1 MSHPALGVD
10 ISKAHLDVFDPRD
23 GRFHRLSNDA
33 SGLEALVALAPDA
46 IVFEATG
53 PYGEALEQAMSQ
65 AGVRLYRVNPRQAR
79 EFARASGVLAKTDRV
94 DARLLSV
101 MASQLRLPVHVPP
114 APGVQILRELH
125 AYRHDLIE
133 ARKACLNQL
142 ERYRCGPLVRRLKAR
157 IAGLTRQIAVIDSE
171 IAAHIE
177 ADHDL
182 AGRARLI
189 ASEQGV
195 GPVTTAALL
204 ALLPELGHLSR
215 RPIAALAGLAP
226 HAHESGTFRGKRRV
240 WGGRA
245 RVREALYLAAL
256 SASRH
261 HPRLKLTYNA
271 LRTAGKPPK
280 LALIAIARKLL
291 TILNAKLR
299 TQTLEHSC

>member
-101 MASQLRLPVHVPP
+101 MASQIRLPVHVPP

-125 AYRHDLIE
+125 AYRHDLVE

-157 IAGLTRQIAVIDSE
+157 IAGLTRQIAVIDRE

-177 ADHDL
+177 ADHEL

>member
-142 ERYRCGPLVRRLKAR
+142 ERYRCGPLVRRRKAR
-157 IAGLTRQIAVIDSE
+157 IAGLTRQIAVIDRE

-177 ADHDL
+177 ADQPII
-182 AGRARLI
+182 ARLLCRFDHADDATCGAGQDRI
-189 ASEQGV
+189 
-195 GPVTTAALL
+195 L
-204 ALLPELGHLSR
+204 ALKEP
-215 RPIAALAGLAP
+215 
-226 HAHESGTFRGKRRV
+226 RV
-240 WGGRA
+240 G
-245 RVREALYLAAL
+245 
-256 SASRH
+256 
-261 HPRLKLTYNA
+261 
-271 LRTAGKPPK
+271 
-280 LALIAIARKLL
+280 
-291 TILNAKLR
+291 
-299 TQTLEHSC
+299 

>member
-10 ISKAHLDVFDPRD
+10 ISKTHLDVFDPRD
-23 GRFHRLSNDA
+23 GCFHRLSNDA
-33 SGLEALVALAPDA
+33 AGLDTLCLLAPPS

-53 PYGEALEQAMSQ
+53 PYGEALERAMSQ
-65 AGVRLYRVNPRQAR
+65 AGVRMYRVNPRQAR

-94 DARLLSV
+94 DARLLSA
-101 MASQLRLPVHVPP
+101 MAGQISLPVHVPP
-114 APGVQILRELH
+114 APGVQVLRELH
-125 AYRHDLIE
+125 AYRHDLVE

-142 ERYRCGPLVRRLKAR
+142 ERYRCSPLVRRLKAR
-157 IAGLTRQIAVIDSE
+157 IAGLTRQIVTMDKE
-171 IAAHIE
+171 IAVHIE
-177 ADHDL
+177 ADDTL

-189 ASEQGV
+189 ASEPGV

-204 ALLPELGHLSR
+204 AFLPELGHLAR

-226 HAHESGTFRGKRRV
+226 HAHESGSFRGKRRV

-261 HPRLKLTYNA
+261 HPRLKQTYCA
-271 LRTAGKPPK
+271 MRTAGKPPK

-299 TQTLEHSC
+299 KHDIQYSC